1 MPYSKLQTSLLLLY
15 GLRQHEKAA
24 AKLRQAIAQGQ
35 QEGDDRTVYT
45 SLSLLGLGSLNSGR
59 IDDALSVLEE
69 IEGMITNRRSFVVG
83 DETNFLEGLEAQKL
97 EVDRGEALVDFG
109 ESVPRS
115 SVQNQIIETC
125 IRKLASLIRMALDLR
140 VFGIRVYGP
149 MGI

>member
-1 MPYSKLQTSLLLLY
+1 
-15 GLRQHEKAA
+15 
-24 AKLRQAIAQGQ
+24 
-35 QEGDDRTVYT
+35 

-140 VFGIRVYGP
+140 VLRYGFTDRWEFE
-149 MGI
+149 

>member
-83 DETNFLEGLEAQKL
+83 DETNFLEALEAQKL
-97 EVDRGEALVDFG
+97 EVDRV
-109 ESVPRS
+109 
-115 SVQNQIIETC
+115 
-125 IRKLASLIRMALDLR
+125 RKLSSILAQVCRDPAFKIRLSRLASGSSRA
-140 VFGIRVYGP
+140 
-149 MGI
+149 